1 LLELADAN
9 SFIAGV
15 VGWVD
20 LTSPEIELSTHPKF
34 KGVRHLVESE
44 PDDDWLLQPAVLSN
58 LQKLSVHGLSYDLL
72 VHTRHLKHV
81 PVVVETCPEL
91 AFVIDH
97 LAKPRSTGR
106 DQRMVAGIQTART
119 LSKHYLQT
127 IGLVTEANGRLED
140 RRSAPVRRLCSRS
153 LRCRADDVW
162 SDYPVCCSHRLTI
175 AYSTRFRKFC
185 NISATR
191 IAKRSFL
198 KRREVLSSWLM
209 SETYFITGA
218 QGCIGSWIVKA
229 LTERGDQAVV
239 FDRSDDSRRLSAIMN
254 DDDLSRVRFITG
266 DITDGA
272 AVLSALSA
280 SGAARVIH
288 LAGLQVPTC
297 KADPVTGALVNVAGT
312 LNVFE
317 AARQL
322 GIAQLFMRAQP
333 RSTA

>member
-1 LLELADAN
+1 VCSIEITFLLISPHTRTQRHHTNNLVQASNSVAESRWLLELADAN

-127 IGLVTEANGRLED
+127 IG
-140 RRSAPVRRLCSRS
+140 P
-153 LRCRADDVW
+153 
-162 SDYPVCCSHRLTI
+162 
-175 AYSTRFRKFC
+175 
-185 NISATR
+185 
-191 IAKRSFL
+191 
-198 KRREVLSSWLM
+198 
-209 SETYFITGA
+209 
-218 QGCIGSWIVKA
+218 
-229 LTERGDQAVV
+229 GD
-239 FDRSDDSRRLSAIMN
+239 
-254 DDDLSRVRFITG
+254 
-266 DITDGA
+266 
-272 AVLSALSA
+272 
-280 SGAARVIH
+280 
-288 LAGLQVPTC
+288 
-297 KADPVTGALVNVAGT
+297 
-312 LNVFE
+312 
-317 AARQL
+317 
-322 GIAQLFMRAQP
+322 
-333 RSTA
+333 